1 MSEFAKLEVD
11 GKTYELPIIEG
22 TENEKAIDI
31 SKLRGLTEGVITI
44 DPGFKNTGSTTS
56 AITFL
61 DGEKGILR
69 YRGYPIEQLADS
81 ASFLEVAYLVIY
93 GELPTANEY
102 KDFRASITNHT
113 LVHEDMK
120 QFFEAYPAKAH
131 PMGVLA
137 SMVCSLSTFYP
148 ESLDQDRAPE
158 AKDLTVHRLI
168 AKLPTL
174 AAWSYKNAM
183 RHPFMYPKNNLDYC
197 ENFLHMMFAM
207 PTSDY
212 KIDQTVVSALNKLL
226 ILHADHEQNCSTS
239 TVRIVGSSHAN
250 LYASVSAGI
259 SALWGPLHGG
269 ANQAVIEMLEKI
281 AADGGDVD
289 KWVAKAKD
297 KSDSFRLMGFGHR
310 VYKNFDPRATI
321 IKVACDNV
329 LEKMG
334 VNDPLLAIA
343 KKLEKVAL
351 EDEYFK
357 ARNLYPNVDFYSG
370 IIYKAIGIPTEMFTV
385 MFSIGRLP
393 GWIGQWKEMMENN
406 EPIGRPRQIYT
417 GSNER
422 DYVSLEKR

>member
-1 MSEFAKLEVD
+1 MGEIAKIELD
-11 GKTYELPIIEG
+11 GKTFEFPVIEG

-31 SKLRGLTEGVITI
+31 SKLRDVTGYITL
-44 DPGFKNTGSTTS
+44 DQGYKNTGATKSS
-56 AITFL
+56 ITYL
-61 DGEKGILR
+61 DGEKGILH
-69 YRGYPIEQLADS
+69 YRGYSIEQLAEK
-81 ASFLEVAYLVIY
+81 ASFIEVAFLLIY
-93 GELPTANEY
+93 GNLPKQSELD
-102 KDFRASITNHT
+102 DFTNSITKHT

-148 ESLDQDRAPE
+148 ESLDPNRSPE
-158 AKDLTVHRLI
+158 AKNLTILRLL

-183 RHPFMYPKNNLDYC
+183 RHPFMYPKNDLDYC
-197 ENFLHMMFAM
+197 SNFLHMMFAM
-207 PTSDY
+207 PTENY
-212 KIDQTVVSALNKLL
+212 TVDPVVSSALNKLL

-239 TVRIVGSSHAN
+239 TVRIVGSSQAN
-250 LYASVSAGI
+250 LYASISAGI

-269 ANQAVIEMLEKI
+269 ANQAVIEMLEQI
-281 AADGGDVD
+281 HADGGDVD

-297 KSDSFRLMGFGHR
+297 KEDPFRLMGFGHR

-321 IKVACDNV
+321 IKKACDDV

-334 VNDPLLAIA
+334 INDPMLEIA

-357 ARNLYPNVDFYSG
+357 SRNLYPNVDFYSG
-370 IIYKAIGIPTEMFTV
+370 IIYRALGIPTEMFTV
-385 MFSIGRLP
+385 MFAIGRLP
-393 GWIGQWKEMMENN
+393 GWIAQWKEMTENN

-417 GSNER
+417 GATPR
-422 DYVSLEKR
+422 DYVSIDKR